1 MESLRFY
8 HSELERDV
16 EADISQVTEEI
27 YVEETLWIHDMILGH
42 DDWRNL
48 GKMKYYPSRRQ
59 ANNVNIHH
67 RLSTIHG
74 T

>member
-27 YVEETLWIHDMILGH
+27 YVEET
-42 DDWRNL
+42 
-48 GKMKYYPSRRQ
+48 
-59 ANNVNIHH
+59 
-67 RLSTIHG
+67 
-74 T
+74 